1 MRLRPPPRKPDPL
14 EQLLSQPGYNS
25 IPIEILP
32 HCRAVPLGVMVRA
45 TMEWLL
51 DEETL
56 ERLFREHAPEQYTRE
71 LTICSLVDLLIQVS
85 AGSRA
90 SVFAAY
96 KADQASPTP
105 TISATSQAV
114 YTKLGRINPAASE
127 ALVRHSAEKLQ
138 QLTELLPA
146 ARREPLPGYH
156 VHVLDGN
163 VLAGCEHRLKPLRA
177 RLNTCLP
184 GKSLVVY
191 EPSSGLITDLVLCQ
205 DAYTQERVLL
215 KDILP
220 RVEPKD
226 LWLADRNFCTT
237 KFVFGVSARR
247 GHFLIR
253 QHRVNLPC
261 KPLGKLKKCG
271 KTATGVVWEQP
282 VRVMNPETGQ
292 QLTLRRIEIRLFEKT
307 RDGERT
313 IALVT
318 NLPDKVSAMAIAELY
333 RARWTIEK
341 QFQFLT
347 DSLHCELPGLGKP
360 KAALFAFAMS
370 LVASNVLAL
379 LRAEIREVHGA
390 KQEME
395 ISGYYLADEVA
406 ADYRTLMKYLPPEQW
421 VGWRQLQAKDLT
433 QLLTAIAHHVNV
445 KALTRSKR
453 GPKKP
458 PSEKPVY
465 DKKHTH
471 FSVAR
476 VLNEA
481 KDTC

>member
-1 MRLRPPPRKPDPL
+1 MRLRPPPRQPDPL
-14 EQLLSQPGYNS
+14 ERLLQQPAYTA
-25 IPIEILP
+25 LP
-32 HCRAVPLGVMVRA
+32 SDLIRHCPVVPLGIMVRA

-51 DEETL
+51 DEEAL
-56 ERLFREHAPEQYTRE
+56 QGLFRQHAPEQYTRE
-71 LTICSLVDLLIQVS
+71 LTISSLVELLIQVS

-105 TISATSQAV
+105 TISATFQAV

-127 ALVRHSAEKLQ
+127 AVVRHSAVKLQ
-138 QLTELLPA
+138 QLTDLLPA
-146 ARREPLPGYH
+146 ARSEPLPGYQMR
-156 VHVLDGN
+156 VLDGN
-163 VLAGCEHRLKPLRA
+163 VLAGCAHRLKALRS
-177 RLNTCLP
+177 RRNSCLP

-191 EPSSGLITDLVLCQ
+191 EPTSGLVTDLVLCE

-215 KDILP
+215 RDILP
-220 RVEPKD
+220 RVQPKD

-237 KFVFGVSARR
+237 KFVFGVSARC
-247 GHFLIR
+247 GHFLVR
-253 QHRVNLPC
+253 QHGVNLPC
-261 KPLGKLKKCG
+261 RPLGKLKRCG
-271 KTATGVVWEQP
+271 KTATGVVWEQL
-282 VRVMNPETGQ
+282 VCVTDPETGQ
-292 QLTLRRIEIRLFEKT
+292 QQTLRRLEIRLFEKT

-318 NLPDKVSAMAIAELY
+318 NLPDTVSAMAIAELY
-333 RARWTIEK
+333 RVRWTIEK

-360 KAALFAFAMS
+360 KAALFAFAMA
-370 LVASNVLAL
+370 LVASNILAV
-379 LRAEIREVHGA
+379 LRAEIREIHGV
-390 KQEME
+390 ERETE

-406 ADYRTLMKYLPPEQW
+406 ADYRTLMKYLEPHQW
-421 VGWRQLQAKDLT
+421 VGWRHLAAKDLT
-433 QLLTAIAHHVNV
+433 QLLMAIARHVNV
-445 KALTRSKR
+445 KALTRGKR

-458 PSEKPVY
+458 PSKKPVY

-476 VLNEA
+476 LLNEA

>member
-1 MRLRPPPRKPDPL
+1 MLLRPPPRKPDPL
-14 EQLLSQPGYNS
+14 EQLFLQPVYAS
-25 IPIEILP
+25 IPVEVIP
-32 HCRAVPLGVMVRA
+32 HCRAMPLGVMVQA

-51 DEETL
+51 DETAL
-56 ERLFREHAPEQYTRE
+56 QGLFREHAPEQYTRA
-71 LTICSLVDLLIQVS
+71 LTISSLVGLLIQVS

-90 SVFAAY
+90 SLFAAY

-105 TISATSQAV
+105 IISASFQAL

-127 ALVRHSAEKLQ
+127 ALVRHSTGKLQ
-138 QLTELLPA
+138 QLTDLLPA
-146 ARREPLPGYH
+146 ARAEPLLGYH

-163 VLAGCEHRLKPLRA
+163 VLAGCEHRLKALRP
-177 RLNTCLP
+177 RRNSCLP

-191 EPSSGLITDLVLCQ
+191 EPSSGLVTDLVLCE

-215 KDILP
+215 KQILP
-220 RVEPKD
+220 RVEEHD
-226 LWLADRNFCTT
+226 LWLADRNFCTP

-247 GHFLIR
+247 GCLLVR

-261 KPLGKLKKCG
+261 KPLGKLKLCG
-271 KTATGVVWEQP
+271 QTATGVVREQA
-282 VRVMNPETGQ
+282 VCVTDPETGK
-292 QLTLRRIEIRLFEKT
+292 QLTLRRIVLRLFQKT

-313 IALVT
+313 LALLSNVPDTVSAIAL
-318 NLPDKVSAMAIAELY
+318 AELY

-341 QFQFLT
+341 HFQFLT
-347 DSLHCELPGLGKP
+347 ESLHCEVPSLGKP
-360 KAALFAFAMS
+360 RAALFAFAMS
-370 LVASNVLAL
+370 LVASNVLAV
-379 LRAEIREVHGA
+379 LRAEIRQAHGV
-390 KQEME
+390 ERETE

-406 ADYRTLMKYLPPEQW
+406 ADYRTLPKYLPPEQW
-421 VGWRQLQAKDLT
+421 IAWRHLEAKDLA
-433 QLLTAIAHHVNV
+433 QLLTGIAGHINL
-445 KALTRSKR
+445 KALTRSQR

-458 PSEKPVY
+458 PKEKPVY

-476 VLNEA
+476 LLNEV